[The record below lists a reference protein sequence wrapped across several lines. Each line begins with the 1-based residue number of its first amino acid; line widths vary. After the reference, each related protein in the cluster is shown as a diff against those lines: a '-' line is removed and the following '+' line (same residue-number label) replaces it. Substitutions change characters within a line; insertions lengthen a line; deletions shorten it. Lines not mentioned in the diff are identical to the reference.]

1 MERIR
6 FLPMGFVYLVVNLKD
21 KFIVNRPDI
30 NETVGSMTSLL
41 VGQQETYYD
50 LLPEGDFSS
59 FSVIF
64 QPTGMKRLL
73 QVPVHELRDYGYNS
87 ELVLNNRL
95 KPLYDQIYSTRG
107 NIADMIKLTDEYF
120 ICKLCRTI
128 DKYLYVDYALECIQL
143 SQGLTDIKELMKI
156 INISGRTFRR
166 RFLEWVGTS
175 CAKYIT
181 ITRLKH
187 ILHALKYNHP
197 PEINWSNLAC
207 GLGYYDQMHFIKS
220 FKLLTGETP
229 THYLSRYNNP
239 DNILERYFMSAI
251 D

>member
-1 MERIR
+1 M
-6 FLPMGFVYLVVNLKD
+6 
-21 KFIVNRPDI
+21 
-30 NETVGSMTSLL
+30 S
-41 VGQQETYYD
+41 
-50 LLPEGDFSS
+50 
-59 FSVIF
+59 
-64 QPTGMKRLL
+64 
-73 QVPVHELRDYGYNS
+73 H
-87 ELVLNNRL
+87 
-95 KPLYDQIYSTRG
+95 
-107 NIADMIKLTDEYF
+107 
-120 ICKLCRTI
+120 
-128 DKYLYVDYALECIQL
+128 
-143 SQGLTDIKELMKI
+143 GLTDIKELMKI

-187 ILHALKYNHP
+187 ILHALKYNYP

-220 FKLLTGETP
+220 FKLLTGEPP